1 MPVSKQS
8 TSAKPKVALAGDAPR
23 PSRIRREPP
32 PPEKPKTLRAYPT
45 TERETWIVAIGVLLF
60 GLAIAVIIFGVS
72 EYTK

>member
-1 MPVSKQS
+1 MSKQT
-8 TSAKPKVALAGDAPR
+8 TSRKPKVELAGDAPR

-32 PPEKPKTLRAYPT
+32 PLEKPKTLKAYPT

-60 GLAIAVIIFGVS
+60 GIAIAVIIFGVS